1 MSQAEIQREG
11 EAIGIGEPVQ
21 SEGEAQ
27 TRRERLHGKL
37 AGMKES
43 IIGRIPE
50 EQRDRAKEHQDRITN
65 FFRDEYFPPER
76 RDQFIFRLKK
86 VRVRHHRFTHH
97 C

>member
-1 MSQAEIQREG
+1 
-11 EAIGIGEPVQ
+11 
-21 SEGEAQ
+21 
-27 TRRERLHGKL
+27 
-37 AGMKES
+37 MKES

-86 VRVRHHRFTHH
+86 VRVRRACFAHER
-97 C
+97 